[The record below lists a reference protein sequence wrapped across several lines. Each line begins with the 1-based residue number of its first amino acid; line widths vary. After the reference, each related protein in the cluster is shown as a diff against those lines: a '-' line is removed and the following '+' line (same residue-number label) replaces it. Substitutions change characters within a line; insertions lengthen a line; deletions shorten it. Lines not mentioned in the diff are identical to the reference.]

1 MRFFRLQDAGIGFD
15 EMCDFVSADGGDGME
30 AEGGLC
36 VSGRLDKFGGAEG
49 AYGPGRP
56 AEIVILTGR
65 ILAEIYD
72 GYRIEP
78 RTEVTRFGWEAW
90 KIMLADGSAWDW
102 E

>member
-1 MRFFRLQDAGIGFD
+1 MKFFRLQDAGISFD

-49 AYGPGRP
+49 AYGLDRP
-56 AEIVILTGR
+56 AEVVGMNGS
-65 ILAEIYD
+65 ILAESYD
-72 GYRIEP
+72 GYRLEP
-78 RTEVTRFGWEAW
+78 RSEVARFGWEVW
-90 KIMLADGSAWDW
+90 KTMLSDGSAWDW

>member
-1 MRFFRLQDAGIGFD
+1 MKFFRLQDAGISFD

-30 AEGGLC
+30 DEGGLC

-49 AYGPGRP
+49 AYGSDRQ
-56 AEIVILTGR
+56 AEVVVMTGS

-78 RTEVTRFGWEAW
+78 RSEVARFGWETW
-90 KIMLADGSAWDW
+90 KALLADGSAWDW